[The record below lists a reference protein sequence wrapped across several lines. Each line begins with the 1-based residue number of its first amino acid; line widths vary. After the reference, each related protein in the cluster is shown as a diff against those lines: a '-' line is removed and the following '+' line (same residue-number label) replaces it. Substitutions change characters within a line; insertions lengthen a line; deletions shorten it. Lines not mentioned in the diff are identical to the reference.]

1 MGILRRLVE
10 AGVVTRLKRRV
21 RLDASPRSSID
32 LCRILLRQGKVTA
45 ARDAA
50 REGLNRFARS
60 AELRD
65 ILRSTWKR
73 SGRNK
78 VELLRESV
86 SKDPS
91 LGNFVHL
98 IEYLREFDE
107 TDLAAEVSLE
117 MVNHHPESHDAHV
130 LAGKVFVSR
139 FHRDHVAHDGSTGLR
154 CLQRAVELETT
165 SFHAHLALAQAYYY
179 IGAVSKGLFHLY
191 QAMDIQPENEEA
203 NELYKVL
210 VRLPLEKEEETEL
223 LREVEENDEARF
235 GDSEATS
242 ALPRATG
249 GGVMSTL
256 EQLSMVAGVKRVVL
270 SHRGLD
276 AVVKDGRRQPESTEE
291 THRLLEMATGFR
303 RTASLSAKRMGIGA
317 FEEAE
322 MTWDDT
328 TLMAF
333 GSGRTVLM
341 IETERRQRRACIAEE
356 ARNFLAASI
365 VPDREPA
372 HA

>member
-1 MGILRRLVE
+1 
-10 AGVVTRLKRRV
+10 
-21 RLDASPRSSID
+21 
-32 LCRILLRQGKVTA
+32 
-45 ARDAA
+45 
-50 REGLNRFARS
+50 
-60 AELRD
+60 
-65 ILRSTWKR
+65 
-73 SGRNK
+73 
-78 VELLRESV
+78 
-86 SKDPS
+86 
-91 LGNFVHL
+91 
-98 IEYLREFDE
+98 
-107 TDLAAEVSLE
+107 
-117 MVNHHPESHDAHV
+117 
-130 LAGKVFVSR
+130 
-139 FHRDHVAHDGSTGLR
+139 
-154 CLQRAVELETT
+154 
-165 SFHAHLALAQAYYY
+165 
-179 IGAVSKGLFHLY
+179 
-191 QAMDIQPENEEA
+191 MDIQPENEEA

-322 MTWDDT
+322 MTWDET